1 MVSSIKPQDRT
12 APARWKPACNVLRAV
27 LAAMLAAGAMVP
39 AWAGLFSVT
48 PVRIFMAPRDRAVA
62 ITINNEGDDELV
74 MQADLYL
81 WKQKPDGEDDLVL
94 TEDLILSP
102 PIIKLAARTR
112 QVVRLAMLQ
121 PQPSADQ
128 QTYRLIVREVPEA
141 KAADASVQLQI
152 ALAFSMPVFI
162 TPPGAK
168 RQLSCTAAR
177 VTPDAARVTCENTG
191 NAYAQ
196 PREFVLSSAAGA
208 KLASRDSGGY
218 ILPSIKR
225 SFDVKR
231 TEGPLPGGNLKLA
244 VSLDDGTTQSFDV
257 KISE

>member
-1 MVSSIKPQDRT
+1 MKRLMHLS
-12 APARWKPACNVLRAV
+12 APVLV
-27 LAAMLAAGAMVP
+27 AAALVAGSTP

-48 PVRIFMAPRDRAVA
+48 PVRIYMAPRDRAVA
-62 ITINNEGDDELV
+62 VTINNEGDEELV
-74 MQADLYL
+74 MQADIYL
-81 WKQKPDGEDDLVL
+81 WKQKADGEDELTL

-102 PIIKLAARTR
+102 PIIKLAARSR
-112 QVVRLAMLQ
+112 QVVRLAMLK

-128 QTYRLIVREVPEA
+128 QTYRLVVREVPEA
-141 KAADASVQLQI
+141 KAAEKTVQLQI

-168 RQLSCTAAR
+168 RQMDCAAER
-177 VTPDAARVTCENTG
+177 SAPDAIRVTCVNNG

-196 PREFVLSSAAGA
+196 PREFILTNAAGE
-208 KLASRDSGGY
+208 KLAVRDSGGY

-231 TEGPLPGGNLKLA
+231 PEGRLPGGNARLA
-244 VSLDDGTTQSFDV
+244 VTLDDGTIQSFDV
-257 KISE
+257 KIAE

>member
-1 MVSSIKPQDRT
+1 MVNTMPRHPATIANRVCALLS
-12 APARWKPACNVLRAV
+12 APALIAACLLTGPR
-27 LAAMLAAGAMVP
+27 P

-48 PVRIFMAPRDRAVA
+48 PVRIYMAPRDRAIAV
-62 ITINNEGDDELV
+62 TINNEGDEELV
-74 MQADLYL
+74 MQADIYL
-81 WKQKPDGEDDLVL
+81 WKQKPDGEDDLTL

-102 PIIKLAARTR
+102 PIIKLAARSR
-112 QVVRLAMLQ
+112 QVVRLAMLK

-128 QTYRLIVREVPEA
+128 QTYRLVVREVPEA
-141 KAADASVQLQI
+141 KPAEKAVQLQI

-168 RQLSCTAAR
+168 RQLSCTAER
-177 VTPDAARVTCENTG
+177 SAADGAKVTCVNNG

-196 PREFVLSSAAGA
+196 PREFVLTNVTGE
-208 KLASRDSGGY
+208 KLAVRDSGGY

-231 TEGPLPGGNLKLA
+231 AEGRLPAGNAKLA
-244 VSLDDGTTQSFDV
+244 VTLDDGTTQSFDV
-257 KISE
+257 KIAE

>member
-1 MVSSIKPQDRT
+1 MVNTMPRHHAT
-12 APARWKPACNVLRAV
+12 VANRVHALLFAPVLVAACLVT
-27 LAAMLAAGAMVP
+27 GPTP

-62 ITINNEGDDELV
+62 VTINNEGDDELV
-74 MQADLYL
+74 MQADIYL
-81 WKQKPDGEDDLVL
+81 WKQKPDGEDDLTL

-102 PIIKLAARTR
+102 PILKLPPHSR
-112 QVVRLAMLQ
+112 QVVRLAMLK
-121 PQPSADQ
+121 PQRSADQ

-141 KAADASVQLQI
+141 KAADKNVQLQI

-168 RQLSCTAAR
+168 RQLACSAERAA
-177 VTPDAARVTCENTG
+177 PDTARVTCENTG

-196 PREFVLSSAAGA
+196 PRDFVLTGPSGA

-218 ILPSIKR
+218 ILPSMKR
-225 SFDVKR
+225 SFDIKR
-231 TEGPLPGGNLKLA
+231 TDGRLPGGNTKLA
-244 VSLDDGTTQSFDV
+244 VTLDDGTTQTFDV
-257 KISE
+257 KIAE